1 MAENHLLG
9 PGVGPAH
16 GSGGGRE
23 QTVHILDNKE
33 VRADTS
39 ASVDVMCGSSCILI
53 DWSSHSACAFF
64 HLLSLAQ
71 EMELLLCEVEAL
83 SQHSRT
89 HTHTPT
95 HPHQHMYIHAY
106 IYGLL
111 WQPDCSYHI

>member
-39 ASVDVMCGSSCILI
+39 ASVDVMFGSS
-53 DWSSHSACAFF
+53 
-64 HLLSLAQ
+64 
-71 EMELLLCEVEAL
+71 
-83 SQHSRT
+83 
-89 HTHTPT
+89 
-95 HPHQHMYIHAY
+95 
-106 IYGLL
+106 
-111 WQPDCSYHI
+111 